1 MSLDTCFSFNRDRS
15 GRWAVAI
22 VVAVRWA
29 CGSCVMAIAAWDPVA
44 PDRAGGGSW
53 HVAGMWPA
61 GGGDGQVAATG
72 RWRRM
77 AGGGGWP
84 VAADGRW
91 RMAGGGC
98 PVADGRWRMGGGGW
112 AVAAG
117 M

>member
-1 MSLDTCFSFNRDRS
+1 M
-15 GRWAVAI
+15 AVASWPSQRGTRWLPTGRA
-22 VVAVRWA
+22 VV
-29 CGSCVMAIAAWDPVA
+29 P
-44 PDRAGGGSW
+44 
-53 HVAGMWPA
+53 GMWPVCGRQVAATGRWRRRA
-61 GGGDGQVAATG
+61 GGGDGQVAADG